1 MFKWAADHPDAA
13 AAIAIAAV
21 SLGFSAFVFWRQT
34 SLQERVT
41 RIEEERRE
49 EERRSQQR
57 ADVTVECSSRG
68 ERSRVA
74 HTLLDYFLV
83 LHNRGPA
90 VARNVSTE
98 PPGGKRG
105 ALDPH
110 HREGEPLP
118 QAMWAFDNGL
128 ARGDRHRD
136 GQRCGRV
143 EERSRDPIGEDFHRP
158 SVPSWDLTG

>member
-90 VARNVSTE
+90 VARNVNLRAELLDGSTT
-98 PPGGKRG
+98 
-105 ALDPH
+105 
-110 HREGEPLP
+110 LP
-118 QAMWAFDNGL
+118 SIRDNGL
-128 ARGDRHRD
+128 LPVPLLDS
-136 GQRCGRV
+136 GQRYPMAVDVAMGDAIV
-143 EERSRDPIGEDFHRP
+143 FDVVVTWEDDEGPKEKRLRTNWH
-158 SVPSWDLTG
+158 